1 MNSIDLSESL
11 ASLASQKILT
21 DLDNIYDGTI
31 NFADQDHSKATY
43 ASKIKKSEG
52 KINWNESADKIIG
65 KINGLYPFPGAW
77 FIFKGERYKIL
88 KSEFSNSKGKP
99 GTILNENL
107 EIGCSE
113 NSIRVLEIQR
123 EGKKPQKTSEFMLGT
138 QMKKGTNLNDL

>member
-1 MNSIDLSESL
+1 MSGVKENQKDLVVSGEIEGVISL
-11 ASLASQKILT
+11 L
-21 DLDNIYDGTI
+21 
-31 NFADQDHSKATY
+31 
-43 ASKIKKSEG
+43 
-52 KINWNESADKIIG
+52 
-65 KINGLYPFPGAW
+65 
-77 FIFKGERYKIL
+77 
-88 KSEFSNSKGKP
+88 EFSNSKGKP